1 MDTIMYYNGVVNSFV
16 WGAPVLIL
24 LVGTGVYLTLLLG
37 IPQFRYFFDAM
48 SEVFSFRKKSGE
60 DKAISS
66 FAAMATAMAATV
78 GTGNVAGVATALHLG
93 GPGALVWMLI
103 SAVFGMCT
111 KFAEVTLAVHYRQK
125 DAQGDWR
132 GGTMYIL
139 EKGAGEVLG
148 SGVGAFMGKLL
159 AILFALFAFLASF
172 GIGAATQA
180 NSAAEAMSMGWG
192 IDHLYSG
199 IVMAV
204 LVALVIIG
212 GLKSL
217 STVTTYIVPFM
228 AIFYIGGSAYV
239 LIMNASMIPETVSRA
254 VHLAFNNPLETLPGA
269 LAGWGVKEAVQRG
282 IARGVFSNEAGM
294 GSAPMVHATANVEH
308 PVQQGFYGIFEV
320 FMDTIV
326 ICTMTAL
333 VVMVT
338 GTLTNS
344 PDLTGAQLT
353 LQAFEN
359 ALGTPGKYVLSIGLL
374 LFAFTTI
381 LGWYWYAETAATY
394 LLGLWFKPVIKVLW
408 IAMIL
413 IGAAGAQFIGAEG
426 NQFLNNIWD
435 ISDTLNGLMA
445 LPNLIGLLI
454 LSVTLK
460 RIVSDYDEK
469 YGTPSDRLL
478 TSQQK
483 IFVAK
488 IQYIVMGLIAVAMG
502 MTAFFAYR
510 TLFAGLAIVLG
521 LLTAYRRQ
529 TLLGFLAV
537 ILGIAAAAM

>member
-1 MDTIMYYNGVVNSFV
+1 MHYNGIVNSFV

-37 IPQFRYFFDAM
+37 LPQFRYFFDAM
-48 SEVFSFRKKSGE
+48 SEVFSFRKKSDE
-60 DKAISS
+60 DKSISS

-103 SAVFGMCT
+103 SALFGMCT

-125 DAQGDWR
+125 DAHGDWR

-139 EKGAGEVLG
+139 EKGTSEALG
-148 SGVGAFMGKLL
+148 SGWGFLGKIL
-159 AILFALFAFLASF
+159 AVLFALFAFIASF

-192 IDHLYSG
+192 VNHMYSG
-199 IVMAV
+199 VIMAV
-204 LVALVIIG
+204 LVALVIVG

-228 AIFYIGGSAYV
+228 AIFYIIGSVYV
-239 LIMNASMIPETVSRA
+239 LVINASAIPSAVSNA
-254 VHLAFNNPLETLPGA
+254 VHLAFNDPLETLPGA

-326 ICTMTAL
+326 ICSMTAL
-333 VVMVT
+333 VVMST
-338 GTLTNS
+338 GTLTSS

-353 LQAFEN
+353 LKAFEN

-394 LLGLWFKPVIKVLW
+394 LFGMWIKPVTKVLW
-408 IAMIL
+408 IAMIVV
-413 IGAAGAQFIGAEG
+413 GAAGAQLIGSEG

-460 RIVSDYDEK
+460 RIVTDYDEK
-469 YGTPSDRLL
+469 YGIPSDRIL
-478 TSQQK
+478 SREQK
-483 IFVAK
+483 VLVAK
-488 IQYIVMGLIAVAMG
+488 VQNIVVGIISVVMG
-502 MTAFFAYR
+502 MTAFFAY
-510 TLFAGLAIVLG
+510 TQLFATMAIVLG
-521 LLTAYRRQ
+521 LYTAYKRQ

-537 ILGIAAAAM
+537 ILGIAAAAI

>member
-1 MDTIMYYNGVVNSFV
+1 MHYNGIVNSFV

-48 SEVFSFRKKSGE
+48 SEVFSFRKKSDE
-60 DKAISS
+60 DNSISS

-125 DAQGDWR
+125 DAHGDWR

-139 EKGAGEVLG
+139 EKGTSETLGAGWG
-148 SGVGAFMGKLL
+148 FVGKIL
-159 AILFALFAFLASF
+159 AVLFALFAFLASF

-180 NSAAEAMSMGWG
+180 NSAAEAMSMGFG
-192 IDHLYSG
+192 INHLYSG

-212 GLKSL
+212 GLKTL

-228 AIFYIGGSAYV
+228 AIFYIAGSVFV
-239 LIMNASMIPETVSRA
+239 LVTNASQLPSVISNA
-254 VHLAFNNPLETLPGA
+254 VHLAFNDPLETLPGA

-333 VVMVT
+333 VIMTT
-338 GTLTNS
+338 GTLTGS

-381 LGWYWYAETAATY
+381 LGWYWYAETAVTY
-394 LLGLWFKPVIKVLW
+394 LFGIWCKPVMKVLW
-408 IAMIL
+408 IAMIV
-413 IGAAGAQFIGAEG
+413 IGAAGSQFIGAEG

-460 RIVSDYDEK
+460 RIVTDYDEK
-469 YGTPSDRLL
+469 YGIPSDRVL
-478 TSQQK
+478 TSSQK
-483 IFVAK
+483 VLVAK
-488 IQYIVMGLIAVAMG
+488 VQNIVIGIIAVVMG
-502 MTAFFAYR
+502 MTAFFAY
-510 TLFAGLAIVLG
+510 TQLFATLAIVLG
-521 LLTAYRRQ
+521 LYTAYKRQ

-537 ILGIAAAAM
+537 ILGIAAAAV

>member
-1 MDTIMYYNGVVNSFV
+1 MHYNGIVNNFV

-37 IPQFRYFFDAM
+37 LPQLRYFFDAM
-48 SEVFSFRKKSGE
+48 SEVFSFRKKSGN
-60 DKAISS
+60 DNSISS

-78 GTGNVAGVATALHLG
+78 GTGNIAGVATALHIG

-103 SAVFGMCT
+103 SAFFGMAT

-125 DAQGDWR
+125 DAHGDWR

-139 EKGAGEVLG
+139 DKGIDEAFG
-148 SGVGAFMGKLL
+148 SGWGLVGKFL

-192 IDHLYSG
+192 VNHMYSG

-204 LVALVIIG
+204 LTALVIIG

-217 STVTTYIVPFM
+217 ARVTTLIVPFM
-228 AIFYIGGSAYV
+228 AIFYIFGSLYILV
-239 LIMNASMIPETVSRA
+239 INAAAIPETIANA
-254 VHLAFNNPLETLPGA
+254 VNLAFNNPMQTVPGA

-282 IARGVFSNEAGM
+282 IARGVFSNEAGL
-294 GSAPMVHATANVEH
+294 GSAPMVHATADVEH

-333 VVMVT
+333 VVMTT
-338 GTLTNS
+338 GTLTGS
-344 PDLTGAQLT
+344 PELTGAQLT

-359 ALGTPGKYVLSIGLL
+359 ALGLPGKYVLAVGLL

-381 LGWYWYAETAATY
+381 LGWYWYSETAATY
-394 LLGLWFKPVIKVLW
+394 LFGIWVKPITKILW
-408 IAMIL
+408 IAMIVIGAMGAQL
-413 IGAAGAQFIGAEG
+413 IGSEG

-460 RIVSDYDEK
+460 RIVNDYDDK
-469 YGTPSDRLL
+469 YGIPSDRVL
-478 TSQQK
+478 TSSQK
-483 IFVAK
+483 VFVAK
-488 IQYIVMGLIAVAMG
+488 IQYIVVGIISVVMG
-502 MTAFFAYR
+502 MAAFLAYKQ
-510 TLFAGLAIVLG
+510 LFAALAIVLG
-521 LLTAYRRQ
+521 LYTAYKRQ
-529 TLLGFLAV
+529 TLLGFLAL